1 MRRLLDLIYR
11 TGGALAA
18 LSLVAVLVLVM
29 TGIVSRALGI
39 YIRGT
44 DDYAGYCMA
53 AAGFL
58 ALAYTFKHGEHIRVT
73 LFIDRLRGGLRKFLE
88 WLALAF
94 GTLIS
99 AVVAWYSLRLT
110 LNSFKFNDISQGVD
124 ATPLWIPQLGMALG
138 AVLLLLALVDDLV
151 LASLGRPPARLAR
164 SGGEAARSE

>member
-11 TGGALAA
+11 TSGALAA
-18 LSLVAVLVLVM
+18 VFLVAVLVLVT

-73 LFIDRLRGGLRKFLE
+73 LFIDRLRGGPRKFLE

-99 AVVAWYSLRLT
+99 AIVAWYSLRLT
-110 LNSFKFNDISQGVD
+110 LNSFEFNDISQGVD

-138 AVLLLLALVDDLV
+138 AMLLLLALVDDLV
-151 LASLGRPPARLAR
+151 LTSLGRPPARLAR
-164 SGGEAARSE
+164 GSGEAARSE